1 MNTIDKTLAW
11 IARAGVFLM
20 PFVPLVVSGSMFFP
34 FITGKNF
41 TFRIIVLVA
50 FSAWLLLALRRPEFR
65 PKRSHLLFAVLAFTA
80 IIGVA
85 DLGSPNVHKSL
96 WSNFERMEGYI
107 TIVHLMLYFL
117 VASSVLNVEK
127 LWIRFF
133 ATSVGVSAFLGLY
146 GMLQLAGKIVINQG
160 GVRLDGTFGNAAY
173 FAGYMLF
180 HIFLTLFLIF
190 RHRTPLNFKWFYVVA
205 LFLQTF
211 ILYYSA
217 TRGAAVG
224 LFGGLLLAGILI
236 SLFETKSKKIRFYAL
251 GFSLLAV
258 VVAGGLYT
266 ARDTGF
272 VKDSPVLSRFA
283 SISVESGAPRFMVW
297 GMAIEGFKE
306 RPILGWGQESF
317 NYVFNKYYD
326 PGMWGQEQ
334 WFDRTHNIFFDWLI
348 AGGLLGLLV
357 YLSMY
362 VLFLYCLWR
371 PAHGT
376 HDFNVIEKSI
386 LTGLLAG
393 YFIQNFFVFDNIG
406 TYILFFSILA
416 FMHERSAK
424 PFTSLEQ
431 RPSVSIGTGF
441 HVASAIVLVGLVY
454 GLYTID
460 FRNIYASQEL
470 IQSIKGQQG
479 GIAENLKY
487 FKGVLASEPFA
498 SQEVMEQ
505 LAQAAISVV
514 SNKDVPQEMKNE
526 FASLAFQTLEKEVAR
541 APEDARLRVFLGSF
555 LNRLGRPSDA
565 LPQVEKAH
573 ELSPTKQTIAFEL
586 ASTYM
591 SLGRFDEAL
600 PILEKAHND
609 DPAFDTARITYA
621 VGAIYAKK
629 SDLANQLLVERYG
642 TDVVQDDRLTKAYFD
657 TKQYDKVLATWKA
670 RVEKEPENGQA
681 RVSLAASYLL
691 LGQSQKAIATLE
703 EARAILPEESKE
715 EIDSYI
721 SEIKAGRNP

>member
-65 PKRSHLLFAVLAFTA
+65 PKRSTLLFAVLAFTA

-85 DLGSPNVHKSL
+85 NLGSPNVHKSM

-127 LWIRFF
+127 LWVRFF

-146 GMLQLAGKIVINQG
+146 GMLQLSGKIVINQG

-190 RHRTPLNFKWFYVVA
+190 RHRISSGVKWLYAVA
-205 LFLQTF
+205 LFLQLF
-211 ILYYSA
+211 VLYFSA

-224 LFGGLLLAGILI
+224 LVGGLLLASVLVVLFERNNPKLRSATLGFGVALILI
-236 SLFETKSKKIRFYAL
+236 AGSLYQARET
-251 GFSLLAV
+251 
-258 VVAGGLYT
+258 
-266 ARDTGF
+266 DF
-272 VKDSPVLSRFA
+272 VRHNPVLNRFA

-317 NYVFNKYYD
+317 NYVFNKYYN

-348 AGGLLGLLV
+348 AGGALGLLG
-357 YLSMY
+357 YLSLY
-362 VLFLYCLWR
+362 VMFLYCLWK
-371 PAHGT
+371 PSHGT
-376 HDFNVIEKSI
+376 HDFNSIEKSI

-416 FMHERSAK
+416 FMHERSAR
-424 PFTSLEQ
+424 PFPSLEK
-431 RPSVSIGTGF
+431 RPALPIDVGF
-441 HVASAIVLVGLVY
+441 HVASAVVLIGLVY
-454 GLYTID
+454 GLYTMD
-460 FRNIYASQEL
+460 VRNIVASREL
-470 IQSIKGQQG
+470 IQAIKGQPG
-479 GIAENLKY
+479 GLTDNIAY
-487 FKGVLASEPFA
+487 FKKVLARDAFA

-505 LAQAAISVV
+505 LSQATISIVG
-514 SNKDVPQEMKNE
+514 NKDVPQDIKNE
-526 FASLAFQTLEKEVAR
+526 FASLAFQTLEKEIAR
-541 APEDARLRVFLGSF
+541 APNDARLRVFMGSF
-555 LNRLGRPSDA
+555 LNRLGRPNDA
-565 LPQVEKAH
+565 LPQVEKAY

-591 SLGRFDEAL
+591 ALGRFDEAL
-600 PILEKAHND
+600 FILEKAYND
-609 DPAFDTARITYA
+609 DPTFDTAHITYV

-629 SDLANQLLVERYG
+629 PELANQLLVERYG
-642 TDVVQDDRLTKAYFD
+642 TNVVQDERLTKAYYD
-657 TKQYDKVLATWKA
+657 TKQYDKVLEIWKA
-670 RVEKEPENGQA
+670 RVAKDPENGQA

-721 SEIKAGRNP
+721 REIRAGRNP